1 MLAKLKKY
9 RPILC
14 FIVVFLLYFVYCQY
28 LLAISSD
35 EIWEYGYGYNIA
47 NGLIPY
53 RDFNMVVTPLY
64 PYLVAIFIKVFGPYL
79 FSAVILNA
87 FLLTATIFVMY
98 KLVGKYAIVLFPFLL
113 FFPYPTYNN
122 LALFLFVLFIYVK
135 TIKISDDRQLILKAL
150 ILAALFLTKQSV
162 GGVLFLVEL
171 FLTKEKRKYIFVF
184 MAPIVLVMVYLLMN
198 NALYQFIDYTIL
210 GLFDFGT
217 RNGNVNVFM
226 GITIFL
232 CLVLIILY
240 RKYKKVDILYALSY
254 QIMAFPIFDMYHMH
268 MGMIAFLLILF
279 LLYSD
284 TLFNFVIYFG
294 FIFFLVVAFILNRGE
309 SYIVKTNN
317 FMCGRRVYTYSGYN
331 MIINETSRIINTY
344 GKSYDQIYNL
354 TRYSYLVKLYRDEK
368 ITKFDMTLNGNMG
381 YKGYLNYI
389 SDIDNYCNSHKCLLI
404 ISPEE
409 EDNYAQKNRE
419 IIEYVMDNYELLTES
434 YLGYLVYTN

>member
-1 MLAKLKKY
+1 MLEKLKKY
-9 RPILC
+9 GPILG
-14 FIVVFLLYFVYCQY
+14 FIGLFLLFFGYCQY

-47 NGLIPY
+47 TGLIPY
-53 RDFNMVVTPLY
+53 RDFNMVATPLY
-64 PYLVAIFIKVFGPYL
+64 PYLVALFIKLFGSYL
-79 FSAVILNA
+79 LSVIILNA
-87 FLLTATIFVMY
+87 LLLAATIFIAY
-98 KLVGKYAIVLFPFLL
+98 KLIGKYAIVLFPFLL

-135 TIKISDDRQLILKAL
+135 KIKISDERQLILKAL

-171 FLTKEKRKYIFVF
+171 FLTKDKKKYIFVF
-184 MAPIVLVMVYLLMN
+184 IAPIILLMGYLLMN
-198 NALYQFIDYTIL
+198 GALYQFIDYAFL
-210 GLFDFGT
+210 GLVDFGT
-217 RNGNVNVFM
+217 RNGNVTIFM
-226 GITIFL
+226 GITIFI

-240 RKYKKVDILYALSY
+240 RKYKKIDVLYALSY
-254 QIMAFPIFDMYHMH
+254 QTMAFPIFDMYHMH
-268 MGMIAFLLILF
+268 MGMIAFLLV
-279 LLYSD
+279 LLMIYSD
-284 TLFNFVIYFG
+284 DLFNFVIYFG
-294 FIFFLVVAFILNRGE
+294 FIFFLAVAFILNRGE
-309 SYIVKTNN
+309 SYIVKENS
-317 FMCGRRVYTYSGYN
+317 FMCGRRMYVNSGYY
-331 MIINETSRIINTY
+331 ILINETSRIINTY
-344 GKSYDQIYNL
+344 GKLYDQVYNL

-389 SDIDNYCNSHKCLLI
+389 NDIDNYCSNHKCLLI

-434 YLGYLVYTN
+434 YLGYWVYTN